1 MKIGIIT
8 HPLYTNY
15 GGLLQAYAL
24 QTTLERLG
32 HEAFEIE
39 IKRKKRQ
46 LPFWKLPL
54 SISKR
59 ILKKYVLGCK
69 MQKILVEKYE
79 NHIWP
84 IITQNTQQFV
94 DKYLNQILI
103 ETTMIWTMISML
115 L

>member
-39 IKRKKRQ
+39 LKRKKRQ
-46 LPFWKLPL
+46 LPFWKMPL
-54 SISKR
+54 CISKR

-69 MQKILVEKYE
+69 MQKILVENYE
-79 NHIWP
+79 NHVWP

-94 DKYLNQILI
+94 DK
-103 ETTMIWTMISML
+103 
-115 L
+115 

>member
-39 IKRKKRQ
+39 IKRKKKTT
-46 LPFWKLPL
+46 P
-54 SISKR
+54 
-59 ILKKYVLGCK
+59 ILEIAIEYFEANTKKVCSWL
-69 MQKILVEKYE
+69 
-79 NHIWP
+79 
-84 IITQNTQQFV
+84 
-94 DKYLNQILI
+94 
-103 ETTMIWTMISML
+103 
-115 L
+115 

>member
-39 IKRKKRQ
+39 IKRKKDN
-46 LPFWKLPL
+46 FHF
-54 SISKR
+54 
-59 ILKKYVLGCK
+59 GNC
-69 MQKILVEKYE
+69 
-79 NHIWP
+79 H
-84 IITQNTQQFV
+84 
-94 DKYLNQILI
+94 
-103 ETTMIWTMISML
+103 
-115 L
+115 

>member
-39 IKRKKRQ
+39 LNRKKRQ

-59 ILKKYVLGCK
+59 ILKS
-69 MQKILVEKYE
+69 MFLVVKRKRFLWK
-79 NHIWP
+79 NMR
-84 IITQNTQQFV
+84 II
-94 DKYLNQILI
+94 YGP
-103 ETTMIWTMISML
+103 S
-115 L
+115 